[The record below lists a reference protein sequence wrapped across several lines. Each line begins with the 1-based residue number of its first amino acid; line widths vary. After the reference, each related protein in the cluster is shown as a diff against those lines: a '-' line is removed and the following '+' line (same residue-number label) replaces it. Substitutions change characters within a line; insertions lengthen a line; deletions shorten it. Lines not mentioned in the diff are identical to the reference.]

1 MSIVKINNEEQ
12 FLKFVDNKINV
23 LHKEHE
29 EDVKKTYYLK
39 KEYSVEEYE
48 KIIEDLYEKIR
59 HPPVFKSDNEAQ
71 RADAKASY
79 ITPLQIKEE
88 YIKNIEEEIKLVRS
102 DLSKALGYQQYV
114 NEERQRLMKIPRN
127 NEMLTENLIEYIKKQ
142 VNYYHRDLM
151 LEYFDMF
158 VEKVKGM
165 VPKDKN
171 YDSTIKSIY
180 RNRNGKKAMKILDSF
195 ADKLISALTT
205 ISYGFR
211 NIKIKPYGQDAEH
224 HGTMKETQNG
234 KAFMP
239 YRTVEDLMKNKFTNI
254 IEKIYNCIYN
264 FIKNEIECIPGDDE
278 LTSSEFV
285 KIYAE
290 SLMGNM
296 NNAIINNLP
305 AILDDEFSDR
315 IEYLKE
321 DLSANVVIKSIS
333 YGNNEQARPMVAA
346 PRAIKASTKPVVEE
360 IEDETY
366 GRGTSC
372 HNEQSANVVVIP
384 KVNPENKKSI
394 SMNLENFIE
403 SLPDDYI
410 ELKELTE
417 MYNKFFGVNISTLS
431 LGKLKGFKEN
441 FEIKRKTVNKVKST
455 YYKRIC

>member
-12 FLKFVDNKINV
+12 FIKFVDNKINV

-211 NIKIKPYGQDAEH
+211 NIKIEPYGQDAEH
-224 HGTMKETQNG
+224 HVTMKEAQNG

-264 FIKNEIECIPGDDE
+264 FIKDEIECIPGDDE

-384 KVNPENKKSI
+384 KVNPENKKAI

>member
-1 MSIVKINNEEQ
+1 
-12 FLKFVDNKINV
+12 
-23 LHKEHE
+23 
-29 EDVKKTYYLK
+29 
-39 KEYSVEEYE
+39 
-48 KIIEDLYEKIR
+48 
-59 HPPVFKSDNEAQ
+59 
-71 RADAKASY
+71 
-79 ITPLQIKEE
+79 
-88 YIKNIEEEIKLVRS
+88 
-102 DLSKALGYQQYV
+102 
-114 NEERQRLMKIPRN
+114 
-127 NEMLTENLIEYIKKQ
+127 MLTENLIEYIKKQ

-180 RNRNGKKAMKILDSF
+180 RNRNGKKAMEILDSF
-195 ADKLISALTT
+195 ADKLMSALTT
-205 ISYGFR
+205 ISYGFK
-211 NIKIKPYGQDAEH
+211 NMKID
-224 HGTMKETQNG
+224 GTMKESQGG
-234 KAFMP
+234 KAFLP
-239 YRTVEDLMKNKFTNI
+239 YRTVEDLMKNKFTNL
-254 IEKIYNCIYN
+254 IEKIYNCIFH
-264 FIKNEIECIPGDDE
+264 FIKDEIECIPGDDE

-333 YGNNEQARPMVAA
+333 YGNNEQA
-346 PRAIKASTKPVVEE
+346 IKASTKPVVEE
-360 IEDETY
+360 IEDD
-366 GRGTSC
+366 
-372 HNEQSANVVVIP
+372 NEQSANVVVIS
-384 KVNPENKKSI
+384 KVNPEKKKAI

-403 SLPDDYI
+403 SLPNDYI

-455 YYKRIC
+455 YYKRICENMFQI